1 MAPNDHNLND
11 KVVKCSTLFK
21 HHKSVAMAPND
32 HNLND
37 KFVKNVVNLFQH
49 VEVQT
54 KPRMNA

>member
-37 KFVKNVVNLFQH
+37 KFVKNVVTYFNTLKF
-49 VEVQT
+49 
-54 KPRMNA
+54 RLSRG